1 MIISWLIY
9 LATAIGCAAFFVF
22 YSDLLALIV
31 LISVLCVPVL
41 LFIIHLTSFLL
52 TKIEVEFD
60 ESQMGANK
68 PVNLLIKVTNRSL
81 FAITNIKLTS
91 DFKNLFLNTEHSCKF
106 VINAVPLSTKVFT
119 YRLNSEHVGNVEFTL
134 KKAQF
139 FDFFSMFML
148 SKKLNIKKIVSLYP
162 ETVPVSSTI
171 RPNNW
176 FIGESDKFSN
186 VKAGDDPSEVFN
198 IREYVQGDKLNK
210 IHWKLTS
217 KTDTYMVKEYSLPV
231 SDNVFVY
238 LDLKAKDTSD
248 ESLTLVDSLIKSFAS
263 ISLNFAKRGIVHYVG
278 WYNSRRHIFV
288 KTKIKSEPDVFVT
301 LSRIFADT
309 VFTDE
314 PKFENCE
321 FFMKNKYSHIVMM
334 SSNSA
339 RDVEGMFTGFNL
351 ALSLMSIVSVE
362 YDKSEL
368 PITDTTRLISVVP
381 GAEDKCLHGIKF

>member
-41 LFIIHLTSFLL
+41 LFIIHITSFLL

-301 LSRIFADT
+301 LLLASESKSRNKEDMESRKPSIRESKASGNIF
-309 VFTDE
+309 F
-314 PKFENCE
+314 
-321 FFMKNKYSHIVMM
+321 
-334 SSNSA
+334 
-339 RDVEGMFTGFNL
+339 
-351 ALSLMSIVSVE
+351 
-362 YDKSEL
+362 KS
-368 PITDTTRLISVVP
+368 ITDLVEMFPIILCNSSKV
-381 GAEDKCLHGIKF
+381 CIKLFPVFRPSEAREKSNPPSLVMLVN

>member
-41 LFIIHLTSFLL
+41 LFIIHLTSVLL

-148 SKKLNIKKIVSLYP
+148 SKKLNNAVAPFLNDSWLWRVF
-162 ETVPVSSTI
+162 T
-171 RPNNW
+171 
-176 FIGESDKFSN
+176 N
-186 VKAGDDPSEVFN
+186 V
-198 IREYVQGDKLNK
+198 
-210 IHWKLTS
+210 
-217 KTDTYMVKEYSLPV
+217 
-231 SDNVFVY
+231 
-238 LDLKAKDTSD
+238 
-248 ESLTLVDSLIKSFAS
+248 
-263 ISLNFAKRGIVHYVG
+263 RGIWQTAILYL
-278 WYNSRRHIFV
+278 NNDFDKRIANHI
-288 KTKIKSEPDVFVT
+288 
-301 LSRIFADT
+301 
-309 VFTDE
+309 
-314 PKFENCE
+314 
-321 FFMKNKYSHIVMM
+321 
-334 SSNSA
+334 
-339 RDVEGMFTGFNL
+339 
-351 ALSLMSIVSVE
+351 
-362 YDKSEL
+362 
-368 PITDTTRLISVVP
+368 
-381 GAEDKCLHGIKF
+381 